1 MVRNTDWNRVEDI
14 ISALLDEIAIDPHT
28 RAGLADTPHRVAKY
42 WREMLSGEKKLNEQI
57 AKDNDVTFLVNN
69 DDMVI
74 EKDIEIFSTC
84 EHHLALIYDARV
96 TIAYIPKLDPET
108 HTAKVI
114 GLSKMA
120 RIANE
125 CAHRLTLQEKIGHD
139 ILECLKLVLGTED
152 IAVRIQAKHGC
163 MTARGIRNSTAY
175 TVTKATSGK
184 FRTDTKLLQELE

>member
-1 MVRNTDWNRVEDI
+1 MKETDWSRVEEI
-14 ISALLDEIAIDPHT
+14 CQALLMEMSSDYKRE
-28 RAGLADTPHRVAKY
+28 GLVNTPHRMAKY
-42 WREMLSGEKKLNEQI
+42 FKEMLSGEKKSNAQI
-57 AKDNDVTFLVNN
+57 ASENDVTFTVSNN
-69 DDMVI
+69 DMVI

-96 TIAYIPKLDPET
+96 TIAYIPKLNELT

-125 CAHRLTLQEKIGHD
+125 CAHRLTLQEKIGAD
-139 ILECLKLVLGTED
+139 ILECLKIILGTED

-163 MTARGIRNSTAY
+163 MTARGIKNSTAF
-175 TVTKATSGK
+175 TVTKTTSGA
-184 FRTDTKLLQELE
+184 FRTNPRLLQELE